1 LVAGRRLA
9 GDGYFAALLTPSTRR
24 LLDGVAVCVLAEERR
39 APDSLIDMR
48 TGGNDNAVRVWS
60 ASKLGAG
67 AQELQ
72 GHGAAVKALAWSPH
86 ARGRLATG
94 GGTADRC
101 IKLWNASTGV
111 NLNSVDTGSQV
122 CALAWS
128 SAEDALVST
137 CA

>member
-1 LVAGRRLA
+1 MRRL
-9 GDGYFAALLTPSTRR
+9 R
-24 LLDGVAVCVLAEERR
+24 DGVAVCVSLLDSVSTG

-94 GGTADRC
+94 
-101 IKLWNASTGV
+101 
-111 NLNSVDTGSQV
+111 
-122 CALAWS
+122 
-128 SAEDALVST
+128 E
-137 CA
+137 

>member
-1 LVAGRRLA
+1 
-9 GDGYFAALLTPSTRR
+9 
-24 LLDGVAVCVLAEERR
+24 
-39 APDSLIDMR
+39 MR

-94 GGTADRC
+94 
-101 IKLWNASTGV
+101 
-111 NLNSVDTGSQV
+111 
-122 CALAWS
+122 
-128 SAEDALVST
+128 E
-137 CA
+137 

>member
-1 LVAGRRLA
+1 M
-9 GDGYFAALLTPSTRR
+9 RR
-24 LLDGVAVCVLAEERR
+24 LLDGVAVCVSLLDSVSTG

-86 ARGRLATG
+86 HRGRLATG
-94 GGTADRC
+94 DGMCG
-101 IKLWNASTGV
+101 NQ
-111 NLNSVDTGSQV
+111 SVRRGHRRRREI
-122 CALAWS
+122 LI
-128 SAEDALVST
+128 SAQAAVPLIDP
-137 CA
+137 

>member
-1 LVAGRRLA
+1 MRTGGNDNAVRVSPRTTVARWKSHRQEVCGLRWSPGGDALA
-9 GDGYFAALLTPSTRR
+9 
-24 LLDGVAVCVLAEERR
+24 
-39 APDSLIDMR
+39 

-94 GGTADRC
+94 
-101 IKLWNASTGV
+101 
-111 NLNSVDTGSQV
+111 
-122 CALAWS
+122 
-128 SAEDALVST
+128 E
-137 CA
+137 